1 MKKMLENTSRQEKQ
15 RLCILEGVS
24 KDLKIPE
31 ISAQLG
37 INRWEIIRQIRSM
50 RYNGDIG
57 FKQAEEAQ
65 ALVREKKSLLLTKEK
80 RYFKQ
85 NERFLNS
92 TGITLQEKSFR
103 NMVDFNR
110 FELMKIM
117 KSEQQHAEIN
127 KLPKNIQ
134 RTLVKNGIIIKGYRD
149 NVITERAQ
157 NYLTKKNPKH
167 KLKPE

>member
-1 MKKMLENTSRQEKQ
+1 MLENINTRKKR
-15 RLCILEGVS
+15 RLIILEGIS
-24 KDLKIPE
+24 QDLTFSE

-37 INRWEIIRQIRSM
+37 TNRGAIMRQIRSM
-50 RYNGDIG
+50 KYNGDIE
-57 FKQAEEAQ
+57 FKKAEEAQ
-65 ALVREKKSLLLTKEK
+65 AQIREKKVTLLKKEMN
-80 RYFKQ
+80 YFKQ

-110 FELMKIM
+110 FELLKIM

-134 RTLVKNGIIIKGYRD
+134 RTLVKNGIITKGYRD

-157 NYLTKKNPKH
+157 NYLTNMNPKH
-167 KLKPE
+167 KLKLE